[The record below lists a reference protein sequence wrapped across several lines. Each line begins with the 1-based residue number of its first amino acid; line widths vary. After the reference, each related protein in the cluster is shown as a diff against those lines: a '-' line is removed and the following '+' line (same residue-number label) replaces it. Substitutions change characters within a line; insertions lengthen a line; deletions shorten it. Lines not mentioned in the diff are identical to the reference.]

1 MYKPLPEK
9 IDYAKLEQETLKFWD
24 DNNIFEKTLQLR
36 EGAKFFNFFEGP
48 PTVNGKPGIHHMMA
62 RTIKDTICRY
72 KTMTGHY
79 VRRQAGW
86 DTHGLPVEIAV
97 EKELGFSNKSD
108 IEKYGIEKF
117 NAECKKFVYKNID
130 MDLGWRYL
138 TRRMGYWIDLDSA
151 YITCTNNYVESVW
164 WALKSFFDKG
174 LIYKGFKVVPQS
186 PTIETP
192 LSAHELSLGYKDVR
206 DPNCYLKLK
215 IVDSPIPELIGNSM
229 MVWTT
234 TPWTLFANVA
244 LAAGKDIDYVLIRN
258 KRRIK
263 DTELEDNIVLA
274 KSRLSVLDGEY
285 EILKEFK
292 GEELLGTVYEQ
303 ILPYAVI
310 DRKAYPNALTVLAG
324 DFVSTEDGSGI
335 VHMAPAFGED
345 DYAMSKKYN
354 LPFLQP
360 VTPNGHFTD
369 DMGPFAGRAIKTF
382 TYYDHTEEGADK
394 DIIIALK
401 EAGKIYRATN
411 DYLHSYPHCWRTG
424 NPVIYYARE
433 SWFIRSPEYKD
444 DMIRLNK
451 QIKWQP
457 PEIGAGRFGN
467 WLEEAKEWALSRDRF
482 WGSPIPIWV
491 SADGKD
497 SFAIGSIAE
506 LCEGLYEFEDG
517 RRVRVKDCGLEI
529 DLHRR
534 FVDHVVFE
542 RNGQIYRRI
551 PEVVDVWFDSGAMP
565 FAQMHYPFENQELF
579 EKSFPGDFIA
589 EGIDQTRGW
598 FYTLHNIATALFG
611 KPAFKNIIVNELILD
626 KNGIKM
632 SKSKGNVVDPFD
644 VMDKF
649 GADAV
654 RWYLFVNNP
663 PWKTTLFNEDDITRT
678 VISDFFRSLTNTY
691 AFFALYANIDGFDGS
706 EPVIPIGERPEIDR
720 WIISRANSV
729 IASYRKYMEDYD
741 LFKASRE
748 VQSFSIYELSN
759 WYIRRNR
766 RRFWKGEKD
775 KEKISAYQT
784 LRETLLNVISMMAS
798 ACPFISETLYQRLR
812 TEIMPESIHL
822 LDMPEAKSELIDSDL
837 ERKMDIAQ
845 RIVFLARSLRERS
858 KLRVRQPLR
867 RILVP
872 VMSPAQR
879 RDIQYFEDIIIEE
892 LNIKGIDYV
901 TGEADIVR
909 RSAKPNF
916 KTIGKKF
923 GKNTQKVAAAIKAL
937 TNEQIKEIERATKLA
952 LNLDG
957 EQFEI
962 AYDDVEIQSEDIE
975 GWLVESEGGL
985 TVALDTQLSPELIS
999 EGLAREFV
1007 NRIQNLR
1014 KQSGFEVTDRITIEL
1029 ETPPNYAEAIIAQ
1042 KSYIANETLAD
1053 EITFKKVENG
1063 AVVNIDEDKL
1073 FIKLKKN

>member
-1 MYKPLPEK
+1 
-9 IDYAKLEQETLKFWD
+9 
-24 DNNIFEKTLQLR
+24 
-36 EGAKFFNFFEGP
+36 
-48 PTVNGKPGIHHMMA
+48 
-62 RTIKDTICRY
+62 
-72 KTMTGHY
+72 
-79 VRRQAGW
+79 
-86 DTHGLPVEIAV
+86 
-97 EKELGFSNKSD
+97 
-108 IEKYGIEKF
+108 
-117 NAECKKFVYKNID
+117 
-130 MDLGWRYL
+130 
-138 TRRMGYWIDLDSA
+138 
-151 YITCTNNYVESVW
+151 
-164 WALKSFFDKG
+164 
-174 LIYKGFKVVPQS
+174 
-186 PTIETP
+186 
-192 LSAHELSLGYKDVR
+192 
-206 DPNCYLKLK
+206 
-215 IVDSPIPELIGNSM
+215 
-229 MVWTT
+229 
-234 TPWTLFANVA
+234 
-244 LAAGKDIDYVLIRN
+244 
-258 KRRIK
+258 
-263 DTELEDNIVLA
+263 
-274 KSRLSVLDGEY
+274 
-285 EILKEFK
+285 
-292 GEELLGTVYEQ
+292 
-303 ILPYAVI
+303 
-310 DRKAYPNALTVLAG
+310 
-324 DFVSTEDGSGI
+324 
-335 VHMAPAFGED
+335 
-345 DYAMSKKYN
+345 
-354 LPFLQP
+354 
-360 VTPNGHFTD
+360 
-369 DMGPFAGRAIKTF
+369 
-382 TYYDHTEEGADK
+382 
-394 DIIIALK
+394 
-401 EAGKIYRATN
+401 
-411 DYLHSYPHCWRTG
+411 
-424 NPVIYYARE
+424 
-433 SWFIRSPEYKD
+433 
-444 DMIRLNK
+444 
-451 QIKWQP
+451 
-457 PEIGAGRFGN
+457 
-467 WLEEAKEWALSRDRF
+467 
-482 WGSPIPIWV
+482 
-491 SADGKD
+491 
-497 SFAIGSIAE
+497 
-506 LCEGLYEFEDG
+506 
-517 RRVRVKDCGLEI
+517 
-529 DLHRR
+529 
-534 FVDHVVFE
+534 
-542 RNGQIYRRI
+542 
-551 PEVVDVWFDSGAMP
+551 
-565 FAQMHYPFENQELF
+565 
-579 EKSFPGDFIA
+579 
-589 EGIDQTRGW
+589 
-598 FYTLHNIATALFG
+598 
-611 KPAFKNIIVNELILD
+611 
-626 KNGIKM
+626 
-632 SKSKGNVVDPFD
+632 
-644 VMDKF
+644 
-649 GADAV
+649 
-654 RWYLFVNNP
+654 
-663 PWKTTLFNEDDITRT
+663 
-678 VISDFFRSLTNTY
+678 
-691 AFFALYANIDGFDGS
+691 
-706 EPVIPIGERPEIDR
+706 
-720 WIISRANSV
+720 
-729 IASYRKYMEDYD
+729 MEDYD